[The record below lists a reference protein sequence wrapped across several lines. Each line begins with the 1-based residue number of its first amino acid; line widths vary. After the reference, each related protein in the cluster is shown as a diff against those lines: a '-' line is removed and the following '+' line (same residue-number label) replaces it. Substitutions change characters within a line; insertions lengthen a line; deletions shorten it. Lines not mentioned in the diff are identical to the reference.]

1 MKEIKPIEV
10 KNKELAIYL
19 LKNKFKVISVNITHD
34 KEKDNKWL
42 FENTKGV
49 RNAIYNYFINIVG
62 EID

>member
-10 KNKELAIYL
+10 KNKELATYL

-34 KEKDNKWL
+34 NEKGNKWL

>member
-10 KNKELAIYL
+10 QNKELAIYL

-34 KEKDNKWL
+34 KEKGNKWL

>member
-42 FENTKGV
+42 FENTKEV